1 MKKLNYILT
10 IIAMTSLFSCE
21 PPVTFTE
28 PQPADTDNLTKFPD
42 RLQGRYVSSEGNST
56 LIVSDKLIQRIYD
69 YDTKVNVK
77 QLDSNY
83 TVSGDTVTDI
93 KTKEKRT
100 LKREGDTLYDHVHS
114 VDTLFQMSFDNVVR
128 KFKGYYFLNTRQDKE
143 SWSVRKLDLS
153 KGQLTISSI
162 SKKLDLDNL
171 KAVTESPQD
180 TTTQTNFKATKRQ
193 FKEFIKNDGFS
204 DSETFTRTKK
214 E

>member
-42 RLQGRYVSSEGNST
+42 RLQGKYVSSEGNST
-56 LIVSDKLIQRIYD
+56 LIVGDKSIQRIYD

-93 KTKEKRT
+93 KTKEKRI
-100 LKREGDTLYDHVHS
+100 S
-114 VDTLFQMSFDNVVR
+114 NV
-128 KFKGYYFLNTRQDKE
+128 
-143 SWSVRKLDLS
+143 
-153 KGQLTISSI
+153 I
-162 SKKLDLDNL
+162 
-171 KAVTESPQD
+171 
-180 TTTQTNFKATKRQ
+180 
-193 FKEFIKNDGFS
+193 
-204 DSETFTRTKK
+204 
-214 E
+214 